1 MATTPNYNLFI
12 TDDASTRFI
21 DWRRELTGT
30 SDSNMTK
37 IDSALSEKAE
47 KSSVLSSTL
56 LVDSW
61 TGEVAPFQQVIS
73 LPELTAEQNGVVSI
87 ANDATPEQRQAAMD
101 ASLFVIE
108 QQKGVL
114 MIGANYKK
122 PGIDIPVAIILIN

>member
-47 KSSVLSSTL
+47 KSSILSSTL

-61 TGEVAPFQQVIS
+61 TGEVAPFQQTLS
-73 LPELTAEQNGVVSI
+73 LPGLTADQNGVISI
-87 ANDATPEQRQAAMD
+87 PNDATPEQRQAVMD
-101 ASLFVIE
+101 ASLYIIE
-108 QQKGVL
+108 QQEGSL
-114 MIGANYKK
+114 TIGANYEK
-122 PGIDIPVAIILIN
+122 PRVDIPVSVILIN

>member
-56 LVDSW
+56 LVDNW
-61 TGEVAPFQQVIS
+61 TGEAPFQQVIS
-73 LPELTAEQNGVVSI
+73 LPELTAEQNGVISI

-122 PGIDIPVAIILIN
+122 PEIDIPVAIILIN